1 MKILIISI
9 FCFFI
14 FQSCESTDWEDAG
27 LGDGYAQTINT
38 ACGIRASIIHGKFD
52 DKKYSKGYSRGA
64 QLASYDISK
73 FGCERWK

>member
-1 MKILIISI
+1 MKAILIICSAA
-9 FCFFI
+9 FLF
-14 FQSCESTDWEDAG
+14 SCYDGTDWEDAG

-38 ACGIRASIIHGKFD
+38 TCNIRASIIHDKFD
-52 DKKYSKGYSRGA
+52 NKKYAKGYSRGA